1 MGLDMMLIHDGD
13 EITSWRKANA
23 IHKWFVDNVQDG
35 VDDCGQ
41 YKVTKEHLIQL
52 HNACNDVLN
61 DNNLAEQLLP
71 TQSGFFFGGTEYG
84 DGYYYD
90 LRETKNTIDYILEY
104 KSYVFEDDGLYY
116 YSSW

>member
-35 VDDCGQ
+35 VDDCGY
-41 YKVTKEHLIQL
+41 YKVTKEHLIEL
-52 HNACNDVLN
+52 HNVCNDVLN

-71 TQSGFFFGGTEYG
+71 TQSGFFFGRTEY
-84 DGYYYD
+84 DDSYYYN
-90 LRETKNTIDYILEY
+90 LRETKSIINYILEY
-104 KSYVFEDDGLYY
+104 KSYCLDDLYY